1 MVRICW
7 RRSRGLQVDCV
18 ASGPRPYWMLP
29 DVPCSGGHSS
39 QSVSSVCRQHFDTHP
54 LSAHPLPPCRPAWP
68 VSSPVPA
75 PCSNLLV
82 VTGRNR
88 AAAAAAGWWVQ
99 SALHLQSVV
108 GSHALAGV
116 AGPP

>member
-7 RRSRGLQVDCV
+7 RRSRGLQVVCV
-18 ASGPRPYWMLP
+18 ASGPRPYWMCPTSRSIL
-29 DVPCSGGHSS
+29 
-39 QSVSSVCRQHFDTHP
+39 SVCQHFDTLAVLQLILCRRWWP
-54 LSAHPLPPCRPAWP
+54 PPAALPVSIPVPLPCP
-68 VSSPVPA
+68 
-75 PCSNLLV
+75 NLLV

-88 AAAAAAGWWVQ
+88 AAAAAAGWWTQ
-99 SALHLQSVV
+99 SALHLQSVG